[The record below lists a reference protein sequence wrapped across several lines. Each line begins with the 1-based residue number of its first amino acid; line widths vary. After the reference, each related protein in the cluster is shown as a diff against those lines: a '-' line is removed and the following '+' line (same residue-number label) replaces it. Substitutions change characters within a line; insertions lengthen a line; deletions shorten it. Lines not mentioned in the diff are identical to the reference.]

1 MRVKCIL
8 DLYYLF
14 GTLQSKQMTVIKI
27 QFFAKFVSIIVI
39 ILSYE
44 SFTDN
49 LQFCSFLSFIS
60 TADEITHGS
69 ESHLSGSRKWCV
81 SLTVVYCVN
90 PSGQQ
95 QTFQFVLRD
104 LQSWHFEYRN
114 VKNAPLNTI
123 KRFSTLL
130 QKYNFWHEKIH
141 SQFKYFK
148 KHSVCHDFFS

>member
-49 LQFCSFLSFIS
+49 LQFCFLSFIS

-104 LQSWHFEYRN
+104 LQS
-114 VKNAPLNTI
+114 
-123 KRFSTLL
+123 
-130 QKYNFWHEKIH
+130 
-141 SQFKYFK
+141 
-148 KHSVCHDFFS
+148 